1 MRILIVENGY
11 RDLILSR
18 VKFGEYLESKGHQV
32 FYACPDPI
40 ETNYFHIEM
49 SRNKLS
55 FIQLLKSAKK
65 LSQIEK
71 SNSIDIVLTYRFIP
85 NILNYISSFLNH
97 KIKRTSVITG
107 LGVAFSLKNIKY
119 RVIRFFIKKFYNLS
133 SYKTSIITQNPD
145 DLITLGLTLNG
156 NVVLGSGFLNEKE
169 LMLHSRYRKPEEYVT
184 LLYVGRLLKSK
195 GIDDVIDIFKKVS
208 EYSMNFKLIIV
219 GDIDEHN
226 PDSIDDGDLSYIK
239 KNPLIEFMGFIE
251 NLTEVYLKS
260 DVLLFP
266 SKYREGVPR
275 AIIESLSYGLTIIT
289 KDMPGCKECVK
300 SNGVLMDD
308 YNQEILLD
316 YLKKINKETLLVNS
330 LISRNLFETKFSSKV
345 IYPQYEQIILN

>member
-18 VKFGEYLESKGHQV
+18 VKFGEYLESKEHQV
-32 FYACPDPI
+32 FYACPNPI

-71 SNSIDIVLTYRFIP
+71 LNSIDIVLTYRFIP
-85 NILNYISSFLNH
+85 NVLNYISSFLNP

-119 RVIRFFIKKFYNLS
+119 RVMRFFIKKFYKIS
-133 SYKTSIITQNPD
+133 SSKTSIITQNSD
-145 DLITLGLTLNG
+145 DLITLGLNLKG

-169 LMLHSRYRKPEEYVT
+169 LTLHSRHKKPEESVT

-208 EYSMNFKLIIV
+208 EYSTNFKLIIV

-226 PDSIDDGDLSYIK
+226 PDSIDACDLSYIK
-239 KNPLIEFMGFIE
+239 KNLLIEFLGFVE
-251 NLTEVYLKS
+251 DLNDVYLRS

-275 AIIESLSYGLTIIT
+275 AIIESLSFGLTIIT
-289 KDMPGCKECVK
+289 NDMPGCKICVR
-300 SNGVLMDD
+300 SNGFLMNDS
-308 YNQEILLD
+308 NQEILLK
-316 YLKKINKETLLVNS
+316 YLKELNNKILLYNS
-330 LISRNLFETKFSSKV
+330 LMSRKLFETNFSSNI
-345 IYPQYEQIILN
+345 IYPQYEQIILK

>member
-32 FYACPDPI
+32 FYICPDPI

-85 NILNYISSFLNH
+85 NVLNYISSFLNH

-119 RVIRFFIKKFYNLS
+119 RVIRFFIKKFYSLS

-169 LMLHSRYRKPEEYVT
+169 LMLHSRHKKPEEYVT

-195 GIDDVIDIFKKVS
+195 GIADVIDIFKKVS

-226 PDSIDDGDLSYIK
+226 PDSIDDCDLSYIK
-239 KNPLIEFMGFIE
+239 KNPLIEFLGFLE

-289 KDMPGCKECVK
+289 KDMPGCKECVR
-300 SNGVLMDD
+300 SNGLLMDD
-308 YNQEILLD
+308 SNQEILLN
-316 YLKKINKETLLVNS
+316 YLKKINKGTLLTNS